1 MQSAASGVLNSG
13 MDKVKQRV
21 ENTEKD
27 HNDID
32 ELIRKDTEQVDKMY
46 GETFDAYQKIESK
59 NGNITTNQFNNFYDK
74 YIHLFITAKNMT
86 EELIERK
93 KHTDLIER
101 AKIDVAILNLGRK
114 ALTST
119 GRLVFVIS
127 SLRRNLKKQQED
139 LFSQI
144 DSAKAN
150 GQLSDQQKQQF
161 QSRLKDLAQKIR
173 DHKQNME
180 SRMFKPILK
189 LLQIAYKMELDQF
202 ENMAK
207 ETDQKANQLQ

>member
-1 MQSAASGVLNSG
+1 
-13 MDKVKQRV
+13 MDKVKQGV
-21 ENTEKD
+21 ENIEKD

-59 NGNITTNQFNNFYDK
+59 NGNITTDQFDNFYGK

-101 AKIDVAILNLGRK
+101 AKIDIAISNLGRK

-127 SLRRNLKKQQED
+127 SLRRNLKKQQD

-144 DSAKAN
+144 DSAKLMDN
-150 GQLSDQQKQQF
+150 SVIN
-161 QSRLKDLAQKIR
+161 R
-173 DHKQNME
+173 NNN
-180 SRMFKPILK
+180 FKV
-189 LLQIAYKMELDQF
+189 D
-202 ENMAK
+202 
-207 ETDQKANQLQ
+207 

>member
-1 MQSAASGVLNSG
+1 

-139 LFSQI
+139 MFSQI

-161 QSRLKDLAQKIR
+161 QSRLKD
-173 DHKQNME
+173 
-180 SRMFKPILK
+180 
-189 LLQIAYKMELDQF
+189 
-202 ENMAK
+202 
-207 ETDQKANQLQ
+207 

>member
-1 MQSAASGVLNSG
+1 

-59 NGNITTNQFNNFYDK
+59 NGNITTDQFNNFYDK

-86 EELIERK
+86 EKLIERK

-101 AKIDVAILNLGRK
+101 AKIDIAISNLGRK

-127 SLRRNLKKQQED
+127 SLRRNLKKQQD

-144 DSAKAN
+144 DSKLMDN
-150 GQLSDQQKQQF
+150 SVINRNNNF
-161 QSRLKDLAQKIR
+161 KI
-173 DHKQNME
+173 D
-180 SRMFKPILK
+180 
-189 LLQIAYKMELDQF
+189 
-202 ENMAK
+202 
-207 ETDQKANQLQ
+207 